1 MHKVALSLVVIAASG
16 AYVWDQARQ
25 QDAPA
30 VDALLAD
37 EAAASAGASRTPASS
52 DGEATS
58 ESAKS
63 IECPPVAPET
73 TAGAQVAI
81 APRPGP
87 EVTAAGAQ
95 VAIVPRPRPEVTA
108 AAMTTVAAQGMADGT
123 YTGPTTDAYYG
134 PMQIEAVVQGGQIV
148 KLRALQYP
156 SDRRTSLAINRQAL
170 PLLRDEVIAA
180 QSADVD
186 IITGATLTS
195 EAFIRSLRGALAQA
209 GQ

>member
-25 QDAPA
+25 EGASP

-37 EAAASAGASRTPASS
+37 EAVAPAAAGRTPASS
-52 DGEATS
+52 DGASTS
-58 ESAKS
+58 ESVKS
-63 IECPPVAPET
+63 LECPPVAPET
-73 TAGAQVAI
+73 IAGAQVAI
-81 APRPGP
+81 APL
-87 EVTAAGAQ
+87 
-95 VAIVPRPRPEVTA
+95 PRPEVTT

-170 PLLRDEVIAA
+170 PMLRDEVIAA

-195 EAFIRSLRGALAQA
+195 QAFIRSLRGALAQA